1 MKIILD
7 NIIFQLQASGGISN
21 YWYQLIEFFHKNK
34 NDIAFF
40 DDKPTENLFR
50 NLLPFNEI
58 EDMGRQDL
66 PFGRYINPRFQNLN
80 EKAIFHSSYYRTSL
94 NKKHV
99 NITTVHDFTYEHF
112 IKSVKGKAH
121 KVQKRHAILNSNG
134 IICISENTKKDLL
147 KFVPEAK
154 SITIDVIPHGVSSND
169 FRILNNTDQ
178 EKRPTNFN
186 DNEFL
191 LYVGDRKASYK
202 NFDKAVKTAKVTER
216 PLVIIGGGELK
227 KSELTLLEILPSDRY
242 QHFGKVDTK
251 ILNWFYNNAFALIYP
266 SAYEGFGLPVIEAQ
280 LAGCPVVALNA
291 SSIPEVAGESAI
303 LVEENNYKSFVDA
316 IEKLKTQSLR
326 EKLIKEG
333 LVNAKKFTW
342 ENTFK
347 KTLSFYQKIYHGQES

>member
-1 MKIILD
+1 LKIILD

-21 YWYQLIEFFHKNK
+21 YWYQLIDFFYKNK

-50 NLLPFNEI
+50 DLLPFNEI

-66 PFGRYINPRFQNLN
+66 PFGRYINPRFQNHN

-94 NKKHV
+94 NKNHI

-121 KVQKRHAILNSNG
+121 KVQKKHAILNSQG

-147 KFVPEAK
+147 KFIPEAK
-154 SITIDVIPHGVSSND
+154 KITIDVIPHGVSSND
-169 FRILNNTDQ
+169 FKILGHND
-178 EKRPTNFN
+178 EEIRPTVFT

-202 NFDKAVKTAKVTER
+202 NFDKAVKTAKVTGR
-216 PLVIIGGGELK
+216 PLIILGGGALK
-227 KSELTLLEILPSDRY
+227 KSEITLLERLVSNRY
-242 QHFGKVDTK
+242 EHFGKVDTK
-251 ILNWFYNNAFALIYP
+251 TLNWFYNKAFALIYP

-291 SSIPEVAGESAI
+291 SSIPDVAGKAAI
-303 LVEENNYKSFVDA
+303 LVEENNYESFVDA
-316 IEKLKTQSLR
+316 IEQLKNQSLR
-326 EKLIKEG
+326 EKLIEKG
-333 LVNAKKFTW
+333 LVNAKNFTW

-347 KTLSFYQKIYHGQES
+347 KTLSFYQKMYHGQ